1 MERGEAHGPP
11 PEEKILARYIQSDCR
26 LCRRENLKL
35 YLKGDRCYS
44 DKCAVERRAY
54 PPGQHGQGRTKF
66 SNYGLQ
72 LREKQKVKRLYGVME
87 KQFRNFFEKAERQK
101 GITGTN
107 LLVLLE
113 RRLDNLVYRLGFA
126 NSRSEARQL
135 VRHGHFTVGG
145 RKVDVPS
152 YLVKV
157 GEVIE
162 LKEKSRKI
170 AKIGESLEAVARR
183 SIPSWLELEK
193 EQFRGRLTALP
204 TREEITMP
212 IKEQLIVELYS
223 K

>member
-1 MERGEAHGPP
+1 M
-11 PEEKILARYIQSDCR
+11 ARSIQADCR
-26 LCRRENLKL
+26 QCRRENLKL

-54 PPGQHGQGRTKF
+54 PPGQHGQGRAKF
-66 SNYGLQ
+66 SSYGVQ
-72 LREKQKVKRLYGVME
+72 LREKQKVKRMYGLLE

-107 LLVLLE
+107 LLILLE

-135 VRHGHFTVGG
+135 VRHSHFTVNGK
-145 RKVDVPS
+145 KVDIPS

-157 GEVIE
+157 GDVIE
-162 LKEKSRKI
+162 LREKSRKI

-183 SIPSWLELEK
+183 GIPSWLELEK
-193 EQFRGRLTALP
+193 EQFRGRLASLP
-204 TREEITMP
+204 AREDLTML
-212 IKEQLIVELYS
+212 IKEQLIVELFS